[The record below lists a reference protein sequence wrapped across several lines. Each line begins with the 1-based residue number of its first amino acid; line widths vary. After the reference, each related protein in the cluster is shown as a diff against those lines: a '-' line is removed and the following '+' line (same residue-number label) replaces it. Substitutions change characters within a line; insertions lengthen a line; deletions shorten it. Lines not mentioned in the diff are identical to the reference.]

1 METRFRALAL
11 AAALSAAIN
20 TAHAH
25 DTWFAPLPHSAGSG
39 LMLALG
45 TGNQFP
51 VQESGIEHKHLV
63 YSGCR
68 REPGG
73 KPLALQRMADAPTAL
88 ELRVRA
94 ERRQALTC
102 WAQTA
107 SFEVELPDDKIAL
120 YFKEIQAPPAVRDA
134 WAQMRARGVKWKER
148 YTKHARIEL
157 NLGAGARTLESG
169 ASARTPEPGASA
181 GTLAPGASAGVPVN
195 MAMDVLLEAP
205 QRTPRRGDTLQFR
218 VLRDGRPL
226 PDFAV
231 ELRGDKLPIGVWRK
245 TDAEGRVRVPA
256 PLAGRWVLR
265 GTDLRPSEREP
276 DTWESRFVTLAFEVA
291 AEDKPRNQ
299 ADSSDNPNARS
310 TSQMPAKPAISTE
323 PPAITARR

>member
-1 METRFRALAL
+1 MEARFRLHAAAAAL
-11 AAALSAAIN
+11 AAALN

-25 DTWFAPLPHSAGSG
+25 DTWFAPMPNSPGSG

-73 KPLALQRMADAPTAL
+73 RPLALQRMADAPSAL

-94 ERRQALTC
+94 ERGLPLTC

-107 SFEVELPDDKIAL
+107 AFEVELPDDKIAL
-120 YFKEIQAPPAVRDA
+120 YFKEIQAPAAVRDA
-134 WAQMRARGVKWKER
+134 WAQIRARGVKWKER

-157 NLGAGARTLESG
+157 NPGAGAQTLG
-169 ASARTPEPGASA
+169 PGASA
-181 GTLAPGASAGVPVN
+181 AAPVN

-205 QRTPRRGDTLQFR
+205 QHAPRRGDTLQFR

-231 ELRGDKLPIGVWRK
+231 ELRGDKLPVGIWRK
-245 TDAEGRVRVPA
+245 TDADGRVRVPA
-256 PLAGRWVLR
+256 PLPGRWVLR

-276 DTWESRFVTLAFEVA
+276 DSWESRFVTLAFEVA
-291 AEDKPRNQ
+291 ADDKPRNQ